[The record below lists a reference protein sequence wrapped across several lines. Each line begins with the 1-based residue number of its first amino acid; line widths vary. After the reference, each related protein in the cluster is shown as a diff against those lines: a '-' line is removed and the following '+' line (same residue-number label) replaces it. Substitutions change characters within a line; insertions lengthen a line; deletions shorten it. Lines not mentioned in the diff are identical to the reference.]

1 MGTHDFDDAGNG
13 DAMRMLIVDDEADI
27 VNMLSEYFEMEGFE
41 VVTAGGGVEALSA
54 ASSGP
59 AFDIVL
65 LDVNMPDMDG
75 YAVCRRIR
83 EYMGCPILFLTARLE
98 DADQLD
104 GFAAGADDYVTKPF
118 SLEVLGRRVAAHLT
132 REERFRQ
139 PEGATRFFREVTI
152 DYSRRTVE
160 VDTEGSS
167 GAVRVD
173 LTKLEFEM
181 VSLLS
186 KHPGQVFDRDAI
198 YASVWG
204 WGSSG
209 DPSQVREHIRRI
221 RNKLIAAG
229 VTKDPIETVWGVGY
243 KWVAK

>member
-139 PEGATRFFREVTI
+139 SEGATRFFREVTI